1 MTNADGRPSFP
12 ERVRRM
18 ILSALFAALSLVAG
32 LTAALVLHYILYRI
46 GLPGTPFIYVAF

>member
-1 MTNADGRPSFP
+1 
-12 ERVRRM
+12 M

-32 LTAALVLHYILYRI
+32 LTAALVLHSILYRI